1 MSNARPGGL
10 LGGTRVIVLA
20 RDHVMFAA
28 RLLADMGADVIVVE
42 PPGGAPARDLP
53 PHVALADGGRGSVW
67 WEHYAMSA
75 RSVVADLATEDGAAF
90 VQRLL
95 RAADI
100 VVEGEPPGRL
110 EDVGLGPAEWCAA
123 VPSLIWASVTTFGH
137 TDPRSADP
145 FSDLTV
151 LAEGGPV
158 WSCGY
163 DDHTLPPVRGLG
175 NQGYQVGCMFAA
187 MASLAALLERTR
199 SGAGQHIDVSLV
211 AAANVSTEMGSYCW
225 LVANETVQRLTG
237 RHAMPYV
244 TTETQVEAADGS
256 WVQTGI
262 AIRGPAAF
270 ANLLDWLGEIGAREE
285 FPDTVLLELGAES
298 EPITAAQLGADPVAT
313 EIVRAGRDALI
324 FLATRLPGYEF
335 FLGAQRRGLQ
345 CGVVLTP
352 PQVLDDPHLQHRGWV
367 MTTDHPR
374 LGSAVRVP
382 GPAFRSSVAPSELR
396 PAPSAGEHQ
405 AEVAAELDAAE
416 PSA

>member
-1 MSNARPGGL
+1 VSDAQPGGL
-10 LGGTRVIVLA
+10 LGGTTVIVLA

-53 PHVALADGGRGSVW
+53 PHVTLAGGGRGSLW

-75 RSVVADLATEDGAAF
+75 RSVVADLGTDDGVAF
-90 VQRLL
+90 VQRLVGS
-95 RAADI
+95 ADI

-110 EDVGLGPAEWCAA
+110 EDIGLGPAEWCAA

-137 TDPRSADP
+137 TDPRSSDP

-175 NQGYQVGCMFAA
+175 HQGYQVGCTFAA
-187 MASLAALLERTR
+187 IASLAAVVERTR

-225 LVANETVQRLTG
+225 LVARETVQRLTG

-262 AIRGPAAF
+262 AIRGPGAF
-270 ANLLDWLGEIGAREE
+270 ASLLDWLSETGARDE
-285 FPDTVLLELGAES
+285 FPDTVLLELGAAS

-324 FLATRLPGYEF
+324 FLATRLPGYAF

-352 PQVLDDPHLQHRGWV
+352 PQVLDDPHLQSRGWV
-367 MTTDHPR
+367 TTADHPR
-374 LGSAVRVP
+374 LGAGVRLP
-382 GPAFRSSVAPSELR
+382 GPAFRSSLAPWEPR
-396 PAPSAGEHQ
+396 AAPLPGQHQ
-405 AEVAAELDAAE
+405 AEVAAELDGMAPGA
-416 PSA
+416 